1 MISTILYIIDIVAF
15 VVLAL
20 CVVYMLFFSV
30 ASLFYRV
37 PQFPAPKRL
46 GKIAVLFPAYKE
58 DRVIV
63 NSVTEFLKQDY
74 PKERYD
80 VYVISDQMKPETI
93 EALESLPIK
102 VLKVTFEKS
111 SKAKAMA
118 FATDQIKAL
127 GYDIV
132 AIMDADNTT
141 EPNFLSRVNEAIESG
156 IGAIQAYRT
165 GKESTSD
172 VAKLDGV
179 SENINNGMFRS
190 GHNAVGLSA
199 GLSGSGMAF
208 KAEWFF
214 ENIYKLNTAG
224 EDKEMEALL
233 LKQRIHIIFIKDVH
247 VFDEKVAKVDAIGN
261 QRKRWMAA
269 QYAILRRTIVDFP
282 SALLHGNIDYCDK
295 IVQWMLPPRLIQL
308 FLLGLF
314 TLLSLITLEPTVF
327 VKWIVLCVLQVA
339 AMLIPLPKKIFSMS
353 LLKAVVIKIPSLIFV
368 TLKGVFKMKGAHK
381 DFIHTEH
388 GDK

>member
-1 MISTILYIIDIVAF
+1 
-15 VVLAL
+15 
-20 CVVYMLFFSV
+20 
-30 ASLFYRV
+30 
-37 PQFPAPKRL
+37 
-46 GKIAVLFPAYKE
+46 
-58 DRVIV
+58 
-63 NSVTEFLKQDY
+63 
-74 PKERYD
+74 
-80 VYVISDQMKPETI
+80 
-93 EALESLPIK
+93 
-102 VLKVTFEKS
+102 
-111 SKAKAMA
+111 
-118 FATDQIKAL
+118 
-127 GYDIV
+127 
-132 AIMDADNTT
+132 
-141 EPNFLSRVNEAIESG
+141 
-156 IGAIQAYRT
+156 
-165 GKESTSD
+165 
-172 VAKLDGV
+172 
-179 SENINNGMFRS
+179 
-190 GHNAVGLSA
+190 
-199 GLSGSGMAF
+199 MAF

-233 LKQRIHIIFIKDVH
+233 LKQRIHTIFIKDVH